1 MTSTLRMIPAHEP
14 LPLALLLLANPSVA
28 LIEADLVDGH
38 CYVLHDDQGALI
50 GAAILQRV
58 ATDTLEIKA
67 IAIAPERQGQ
77 GWGKILLQGLI
88 DNAQQQGA
96 HTLFVG
102 TANSSLDQLGFYQKG
117 GFRLSHI
124 LPNYFLDHYP
134 EPIFEAGLQALDMI
148 YLKLSL
154 T

>member
-1 MTSTLRMIPAHEP
+1 MHTIRTLKPNEA
-14 LPLALLLLANPSVA
+14 LPLTLLQLANPSMA
-28 LIEADLVDGH
+28 AIEADLIDGQ
-38 CYVLHDDQGALI
+38 CYILNEDPNQPL
-50 GAAILQRV
+50 GAAIMQRV
-58 ATDTLEIKA
+58 ATDTFEIKA
-67 IAIAPERQGQ
+67 IAIIESAQGRHL
-77 GWGKILLQGLI
+77 GKALLHHLI
-88 DNAQQQGA
+88 DAARAQGA

-102 TANSSLDQLGFYQKG
+102 TANSSLMQLGFYQKS

-134 EPIFEAGLQALDMI
+134 EPIFENGLQALDMV